1 MEETIDDLPPAQV
14 APDSEV
20 APGSGSMKLPQGYGR
35 IIRDD
40 AGNVLRVE
48 LPEQDQEGDNTNSPG
63 RDIDMETL
71 EPDVDQKVLQKWV
84 ADLGGSE
91 TRRPT
96 GKDGDI
102 VKGESCFDDALH
114 FPFYSV
120 LASPSIFSLLNCVF
134 FVPHITLPRTFLFDI
149 HLRPQCCPWRHGLGV
164 PLLIPLFRLTCIIPE
179 VKPMTMIGV
188 TLLPFLL
195 IFVFSVESHFVYQ
208 VDVPAGCTLPS
219 VRSVDTSDSPY
230 GRGFFFRALFF
241 KRHPGPLGCADLH
254 YPSALAY
261 NGLLRFNSG

>member
-1 MEETIDDLPPAQV
+1 
-14 APDSEV
+14 
-20 APGSGSMKLPQGYGR
+20 
-35 IIRDD
+35 
-40 AGNVLRVE
+40 
-48 LPEQDQEGDNTNSPG
+48 
-63 RDIDMETL
+63 METL

-120 LASPSIFSLLNCVF
+120 LASPSIFLIVKLCLLCA
-134 FVPHITLPRTFLFDI
+134 PYHSATDFLFDI

-230 GRGFFFRALFF
+230 GGGDFFSCIIL
-241 KRHPGPLGCADLH
+241 
-254 YPSALAY
+254 
-261 NGLLRFNSG
+261 